1 MKELIVSILFLLAKF
16 NILKTDRFKL
26 DFEPM
31 APIYWVNGEQIF
43 INERNRAL
51 LYDVVERE
59 IVEEYEKSENQLFG
73 MYRDNL
79 FICGWSNKEI
89 NSPDEF
95 STHLIIKEN
104 EEEIVDV
111 ELKPTVEVVE
121 CSKNPILRTIFPIEE
136 KLFSFKDGLYEID
149 EHKTRKLS
157 PNLKRVIDRDSLGNY
172 WIISFNLF

>member
-1 MKELIVSILFLLAKF
+1 MQELIVSILFLLARL

-31 APIYWVNGEQIF
+31 APIYWVNKEQIF

-51 LYDVVERE
+51 LYDVVERK

-73 MYRDNL
+73 IYKNDL
-79 FICGWSNKEI
+79 FICGWSNREI

-95 STHLIIKEN
+95 STHLTIKEN
-104 EEEIVDV
+104 EEEIADI
-111 ELKPTVEVVE
+111 ELKPTVEVIE
-121 CSKNPILRTIFPIEE
+121 CSKNPILKTTPPIEE

-149 EHKTRKLS
+149 EYKTEKLS
-157 PNLKRVIDRDSLGNY
+157 PNFKRVIDRDSLGNY
-172 WIISFNLF
+172 WIISFSLF